1 MAGLTFILHTLR
13 IRSLSMTKRAPFLV
27 VLTAASALAL
37 MVAAQAQQPSI
48 PTGQSSS
55 SFNTQGSGFTAEDRA
70 AFFEA
75 RLAAIRAGLRLTA
88 AQEAM
93 WPPVEAAARDMAK
106 QATELRAQRES
117 IGGASDPIERMA
129 RMGDAA
135 SKRGA
140 AMTKLAEAARP
151 LYASLNEDQKRRLQ
165 VLLHAGGPSR
175 HGYEERS
182 QGRGYMLRGDHEHM
196 SQHRQR
202 GESDGYRSHERGGY
216 RGEHRHWNDWP

>member
-1 MAGLTFILHTLR
+1 
-13 IRSLSMTKRAPFLV
+13 MTKRAPFLV
-27 VLTAASALAL
+27 VLTATSAIAL
-37 MVAAQAQQPSI
+37 IVAAQAQQPSI
-48 PTGQSSS
+48 PTQSSPTGQSSAS
-55 SFNTQGSGFTAEDRA
+55 PNAQGNRFTAEDRA

-117 IGGASDPIERMA
+117 LGAASDPIERMA

-175 HGYEERS
+175 HGYEERG
-182 QGRGYMLRGDHEHM
+182 QGRGYMHRGDHEHM

-202 GESDGYRSHERGGY
+202 GESDGYRGHERGGY
-216 RGEHRHWNDWP
+216 RGEHRPWNDWR